1 MTSQASA
8 RLASASRAATAGRLE
23 RASGRLATA
32 VTERLDERLEW
43 FRSLPA
49 RERSWVGLIS
59 QAGIAGVIAW
69 YRDGAGR
76 PADAIDVFSSAP
88 RELARAISLEQTVEM
103 VRCTVDLLEELL
115 PEIAGESA
123 SADVREA
130 VLTYSREIAFAAAE
144 VYARAAE
151 ARGAWDARLEA
162 LVMESLLRGEPD
174 AAALARATALGWSA
188 RDGITVLVGPPPDGD
203 AGAALQ
209 VMRLAAAHHGLD
221 LLTALH
227 GEALVAVVGH
237 SPDDDRTAR
246 LLSPH
251 FGAGPLVVG
260 PHATAVV
267 DVASASAEALAA
279 YDAAAGW
286 PGAPRPVHA
295 DDLLPERALGGDQV
309 AARRL
314 VDDIVSRLRDTDP
327 ELLRTLAAFLE
338 TAPTLEAT
346 ARELFVHTNTV
357 RHRLRRIEA
366 VTGRSPTDPRDALT
380 LRLALV
386 LSRL

>member
-1 MTSQASA
+1 
-8 RLASASRAATAGRLE
+8 
-23 RASGRLATA
+23 
-32 VTERLDERLEW
+32 VTTRLDERLEW

-49 RERSWVGLIS
+49 RERSWVGLIA

-69 YRDGAGR
+69 YRDGAAR

-115 PEIAGESA
+115 PDIAGEAA
-123 SADVREA
+123 SADVRES

-162 LVMESLLRGEPD
+162 LVMEALLRGEPD
-174 AAALARATALGWSA
+174 SAALARATALGWSA
-188 RDGITVLVGPPPDGD
+188 RDGITVLVGPPPASD

-227 GEALVAVVGH
+227 GEALVAIVGH
-237 SPDDDRTAR
+237 SIDDDRTAR

-251 FGAGPLVVG
+251 FGPGALVVG
-260 PHATAVV
+260 PHASTIG
-267 DVASASAEALAA
+267 DVGAASAEALAA
-279 YDAAAGW
+279 YDAAEGW
-286 PGAPRPVHA
+286 PDAPRPVHA
-295 DDLLPERALGGDQV
+295 DDLLPERVLAGDP
-309 AARRL
+309 AAADRL
-314 VDDIVSRLRDTDP
+314 VDVIVERLRATDA
-327 ELLRTLAAFLE
+327 ELLRTLEAFLE
-338 TAPTLEAT
+338 TSPTLEGT
-346 ARELFVHTNTV
+346 ARDLFVHTNTV
-357 RHRLRRIEA
+357 RHRLRRIET
-366 VTGRSPTDPRDALT
+366 VTGRSPTDPRDALA

-386 LSRL
+386 LSRLEPTRGRPPGTSL